1 MSKAIANKGNS
12 ALAFSEDRPDYLQ
25 DTGRGQEGVG
35 IEDMSIP
42 RIDVIQ
48 DISPQR
54 KKNEPEYIEGAEEGM
69 LFNNV
74 TQELYGDEIFFVPV
88 FFRKEWVI
96 FKDRKKGGGFRGA
109 FASEEAANAGLQ
121 ELDDG
126 ADCDVLDTAQHFGM
140 LIKPD
145 GTTEDAVISMS
156 KSKMKVS
163 RKWNSVIKIAGGDRF
178 SRAYRVSGVTDE
190 NGAGEKYYNLAVKQ
204 MGYTPE
210 EIYHKAETL
219 YEIIKSGALD
229 VNRGEEPKAQGG
241 SVEDEGM

>member
-1 MSKAIANKGNS
+1 MAKAIAKKDSG
-12 ALAFSEDRPDYLQ
+12 AMTFSEDRPNYMQ

-35 IEDMSIP
+35 VDDMTIP

-69 LFNNV
+69 LLNNV
-74 TQELYGDEIFFVPV
+74 TQELYGDSIFFVPV

-109 FASEEAANAGLQ
+109 FNSEVEANAGLL
-121 ELDDG
+121 ELEDG
-126 ADCDVLDTAQHFGM
+126 QDCEVLDTAQHFGM
-140 LIKPD
+140 IIKPD
-145 GTTEDAVISMS
+145 GSTENAVISMS

-163 RKWNSVIKIAGGDRF
+163 RKWNSIINIAGGDRF
-178 SRAYRVSGVTDE
+178 SRVYRISGVGDE

-204 MGYTPE
+204 LGYTPE
-210 EIYHKAETL
+210 EVYHKAEGL
-219 YEIIKSGALD
+219 YETISSGALD
-229 VNRGEEPKAQGG
+229 VNRGEAPAG
-241 SVEDEGM
+241 SAPVEDDDDM